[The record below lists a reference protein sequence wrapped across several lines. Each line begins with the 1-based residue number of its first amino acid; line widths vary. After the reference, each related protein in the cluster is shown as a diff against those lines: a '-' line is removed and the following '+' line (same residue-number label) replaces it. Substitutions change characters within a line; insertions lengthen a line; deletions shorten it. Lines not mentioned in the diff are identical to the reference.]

1 MTKLPRFNINDVHIL
16 QMFVTLLQF
25 PTKEIMFRPI
35 PLIIDI
41 DIYSYFV
48 HLKLIEINMR
58 RILTMLFVSVFMLS
72 LCPLHAQETETL
84 VLIDTDMGKIK
95 VKLFNDTPLHR
106 DNFIKNVK
114 EHRYDGLL
122 FHRVIKQFMIQGGD
136 INSKDAP
143 LDAHLGDGD
152 LDYTIPAEFV
162 YPKYFHKRGMLC
174 AARTPDEENPEKA
187 SSATQFYIVTGKF
200 FTEMELDKMTKEKGI
215 EFTPEQKEAYMLE
228 GGTPHLDG
236 NYTVF
241 GEVIQ
246 GMKVVD
252 KIQFVETNAD
262 DRPTKNIKIK
272 SMKLIENKYKMEN
285 QATETRVL
293 MHTNKG
299 DIKLKLYNDTP
310 LHRDNFIKLVQEGQY
325 NGLLFHRVIK
335 DFMIQG
341 GDVTSKDAPM
351 NKQLGAGDL
360 GYTFPPNSVTRN
372 ISTRKEPFA
381 PHVPETR

>member
-1 MTKLPRFNINDVHIL
+1 
-16 QMFVTLLQF
+16 MFVTLLRF

-41 DIYSYFV
+41 DIYSYF
-48 HLKLIEINMR
+48 
-58 RILTMLFVSVFMLS
+58 
-72 LCPLHAQETETL
+72 CPSKTNRNKYET
-84 VLIDTDMGKIK
+84 DSY
-95 VKLFNDTPLHR
+95 

-252 KIQFVETNAD
+252 KIQFVETNAE

-272 SMKLIENKYKMEN
+272 SMKLIEK
-285 QATETRVL
+285 
-293 MHTNKG
+293 
-299 DIKLKLYNDTP
+299 
-310 LHRDNFIKLVQEGQY
+310 
-325 NGLLFHRVIK
+325 
-335 DFMIQG
+335 
-341 GDVTSKDAPM
+341 
-351 NKQLGAGDL
+351 
-360 GYTFPPNSVTRN
+360 
-372 ISTRKEPFA
+372 
-381 PHVPETR
+381 